1 MAGFHSVAGVRST
14 FASAAVLPR
23 STAALPHSSSFP
35 GSSGGTRPR
44 ITRTWGV
51 ARLRGLA
58 SERVD
63 RQKVAVVGAGAVG
76 LYYGARL
83 LEAGHDVSFIART
96 ELDYLQRH
104 GLTVESV
111 DGNMRFDSIK
121 VFGTA
126 EEIGKVDWVV
136 MALKTY
142 ALSAAPD
149 LIRPLVGANTNILP
163 IMNGFGIEDTLAK
176 SFDSAFIFGGMAFV
190 CINRVDGICK
200 HLKYGA
206 LQVGHAHDEPGKLA
220 LVEELFAGTNVKLTT
235 VPCLRMARWET
246 LKLKYMSSPMLAL
259 IKPQPLLLT
268 KPMTRWEKLCWNIP
282 FNGLAVGMGGI
293 TTDKICSDADL
304 RALARDLMNEVI
316 SASHL
321 DAQDRYS

>member
-1 MAGFHSVAGVRST
+1 VAGFHSAAVVRST
-14 FASAAVLPR
+14 FASAAVLPQR
-23 STAALPHSSSFP
+23 SNARGSTPALPHSSTFP
-35 GSSGGTRPR
+35 GSCGGARPR

-51 ARLRGLA
+51 AGLRGLQPSLSTQGRTSSSSSKLT

-63 RQKVAVVGAGAVG
+63 RKKVAVVGAGAVG

-96 ELDYLQRH
+96 ELEHLQRN

-111 DGNMRFDSIK
+111 DGNMRFDAIK

-176 SFDSAFIFGGMAFV
+176 SFDSARVFGGMVVHSYQLNFFQ
-190 CINRVDGICK
+190 
-200 HLKYGA
+200 HLLTCY
-206 LQVGHAHDEPGKLA
+206 DE
-220 LVEELFAGTNVKLTT
+220 
-235 VPCLRMARWET
+235 
-246 LKLKYMSSPMLAL
+246 
-259 IKPQPLLLT
+259 LLL
-268 KPMTRWEKLCWNIP
+268 L
-282 FNGLAVGMGGI
+282 
-293 TTDKICSDADL
+293 
-304 RALARDLMNEVI
+304 
-316 SASHL
+316 
-321 DAQDRYS
+321 

>member
-1 MAGFHSVAGVRST
+1 VAGV
-14 FASAAVLPR
+14 
-23 STAALPHSSSFP
+23 
-35 GSSGGTRPR
+35 
-44 ITRTWGV
+44 
-51 ARLRGLA
+51 LA

-63 RQKVAVVGAGAVG
+63 RKKVAVVGAGAVG

-96 ELDYLQRH
+96 ELEHLQRN

-206 LQVGHAHDEPGKLA
+206 LQVGHAHDEPAKLA
-220 LVEELFAGTNVKLTT
+220 LVEELFAGTKVKLTT

-246 LKLKYMSSPMLAL
+246 LKLKLPTPSFYLNL
-259 IKPQPLLLT
+259 NQ
-268 KPMTRWEKLCWNIP
+268 C
-282 FNGLAVGMGGI
+282 
-293 TTDKICSDADL
+293 C
-304 RALARDLMNEVI
+304 
-316 SASHL
+316 
-321 DAQDRYS
+321 

>member
-1 MAGFHSVAGVRST
+1 MAGFHSVAVVPST
-14 FASAAVLPR
+14 FARAAVLPQR
-23 STAALPHSSSFP
+23 SNARGSTPALPHSSSFP
-35 GSSGGTRPR
+35 GSCGGARPR

-51 ARLRGLA
+51 AGLRGLA

-63 RQKVAVVGAGAVG
+63 RKKVAVVGAGAVG

-96 ELDYLQRH
+96 ELEHLQRN

-111 DGNMRFDSIK
+111 DGNMRFDAIK

-149 LIRPLVGANTNILP
+149 LIRPLVGDNTNILP

-176 SFDSAFIFGGMAFV
+176 SFDSAFVFGGMAFV

-206 LQVGHAHDEPGKLA
+206 LQVGHAHDEPAKLA
-220 LVEELFAGTNVKLTT
+220 LVEELFAGTKVKLTT
-235 VPCLRMARWET
+235 VPCLRMARSET
-246 LKLKYMSSPMLAL
+246 LKLNLPTPSFYLNL
-259 IKPQPLLLT
+259 NH
-268 KPMTRWEKLCWNIP
+268 C
-282 FNGLAVGMGGI
+282 
-293 TTDKICSDADL
+293 C
-304 RALARDLMNEVI
+304 
-316 SASHL
+316 
-321 DAQDRYS
+321 